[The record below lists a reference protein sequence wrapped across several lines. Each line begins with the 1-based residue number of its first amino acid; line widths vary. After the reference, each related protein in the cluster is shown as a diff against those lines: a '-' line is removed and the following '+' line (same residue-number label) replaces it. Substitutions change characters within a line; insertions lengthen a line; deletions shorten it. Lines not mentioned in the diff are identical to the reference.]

1 MNKKDSIYYNSFI
14 HSYKNKN
21 GLGIPGSHGRPV
33 FGVNPD
39 NYFLGNHKDIFPN
52 PNPSSELLSHMYGYN
67 KEPGLYG
74 RPSFGV
80 NDDNF
85 FSGKHIFPA
94 PIQNTSNDNNEKNSS
109 NFFGKGFRQ
118 GFGWGSEILYPIAIS
133 PSETISN
140 SDYTLFVRQQEKE
153 KKDKKNKKDK
163 KEKKDKKQKNKK

>member
-14 HSYKNKN
+14 HSYKNKK
-21 GLGIPGSHGRPV
+21 GLGVPGSHGRPV

-52 PNPSSELLSHMYGYN
+52 PNPSSELLSNMYGYN

-109 NFFGKGFRQ
+109 NFFYIYLCQIVFLN
-118 GFGWGSEILYPIAIS
+118 ILVIPMVQYMIIL
-133 PSETISN
+133 IQ
-140 SDYTLFVRQQEKE
+140 LFL
-153 KKDKKNKKDK
+153 
-163 KEKKDKKQKNKK
+163 